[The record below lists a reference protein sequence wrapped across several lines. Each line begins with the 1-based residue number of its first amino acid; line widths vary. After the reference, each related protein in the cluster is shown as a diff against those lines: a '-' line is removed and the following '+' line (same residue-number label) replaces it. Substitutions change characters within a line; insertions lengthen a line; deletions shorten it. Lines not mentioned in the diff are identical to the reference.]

1 MQSTSIAKWL
11 LERQECIVTL
21 HHLCSYRPFT
31 PAKTVCILP
40 ILNEFCELLMDYV
53 SRGHFEIYEKL
64 QLAISQQEANLK
76 RVPADWLT
84 SLLSTTGTCLDFND
98 KYELTSHLGQLEAD
112 LSNLAL
118 QLAQRLDFEDK
129 IIELYSEVTQYPAK
143 MSKIA

>member
-1 MQSTSIAKWL
+1 MPSTSISKWL

-31 PAKTVCILP
+31 PTKAACILP

-64 QLAISQQEANLK
+64 NQALEQQRGATNK
-76 RVPADWLT
+76 MPASWLT
-84 SLLSTTGTCLDFND
+84 SLLATTSTCLDFND

-112 LSNLAL
+112 LSKLAL
-118 QLAQRLDFEDK
+118 QLAQRLDIEDK
-129 IIELYSEVTQYPAK
+129 MIAIYQHAK
-143 MSKIA
+143 QSSRMPKTA